1 MSRWNRDRIIRP
13 DGYVMVR
20 VGKGHPLANSKG
32 YAYEHRLVWAAA
44 GRDLPAGFDI
54 HHRNERRDDNRIEN
68 LEIIAHGAHRA
79 LHVATQPRTNGG
91 RFGRV
96 A

>member
-1 MSRWNRDRIIRP
+1 MSWNRDRIIRP

-20 VGKGHPLANSKG
+20 VGKLHPLANPKG

-44 GRDLPAGFDI
+44 GRELPPGFDI
-54 HHRNERRDDNRIEN
+54 HHRNERKDDNRLQN
-68 LEIIAHGAHRA
+68 LELLPHGEHSAAHAQE
-79 LHVATQPRTNGG
+79 QPRDGRG
-91 RFGRV
+91 RFRRV